1 MIEYFALHSS
11 HVRENT
17 QRNVKIPENKIG
29 TLQPSK
35 LAGREAA
42 VAPNS
47 STGVDVQEP

>member
-1 MIEYFALHSS
+1 MIEYFTLHSS
-11 HVRENT
+11 LVWENI
-17 QRNVKIPENKIG
+17 QNVNPENKIG

>member
-17 QRNVKIPENKIG
+17 QRNVKIPENKG
-29 TLQPSK
+29 TLQPST
-35 LAGREAA
+35 LAGSEAA

-47 STGVDVQEP
+47 HTGVDVQEP

>member
-1 MIEYFALHSS
+1 MIEYFTLHSS
-11 HVRENT
+11 HEWENT
-17 QRNVKIPENKIG
+17 QNVNKIG

>member
-17 QRNVKIPENKIG
+17 QRNVNPENKIG

>member
-1 MIEYFALHSS
+1 MIEYFTLHSS
-11 HVRENT
+11 LVWENT
-17 QRNVKIPENKIG
+17 QTVNPENKIG

>member
-1 MIEYFALHSS
+1 MIEYFTLHSS
-11 HVRENT
+11 HEWENT
-17 QRNVKIPENKIG
+17 QNVNPENKG
-29 TLQPSK
+29 TLQPST